1 MYAIRGAINCT
12 GNTAAAID
20 EAAAELFSLIM
31 KDRGLKE
38 SSIISIIISATPD
51 LTAKY
56 PCETIRKL
64 GLCNTALL
72 CVTEMNIDNSIPF
85 TIRMLF
91 HCRGKGATQFYY
103 LRDTSSLRK

>member
-20 EAAAELFSLIM
+20 EAAAALFSHIM
-31 KDRGLKE
+31 NDLDLKE
-38 SSIISIIISATPD
+38 SSIVSIIISATPD

-64 GLCNTALL
+64 GFNNTALL
-72 CVTEMNIDNSIPF
+72 CVTEMEIDNAIPF

-91 HCRGKGATQFYY
+91 HCRGKGVTRFYY
-103 LRDTSSLRK
+103 LRDTLSLRK